1 MVESDDELIV
11 NSKVNDLG
19 KRMTNDNEKE
29 EEADDVTDWLTD
41 GQGKTR
47 RNRNR
52 PDQASLAV
60 HGRTDGACGGCS
72 SLELISQNQNSRNF
86 EALNYCLNA

>member
-29 EEADDVTDWLTD
+29 EEADDVTDWLM
-41 GQGKTR
+41 GKERQGGIGI
-47 RNRNR
+47 
-52 PDQASLAV
+52 DQASFAV
-60 HGRTDGACGGCS
+60 HGRTDGRRMWWV
-72 SLELISQNQNSRNF
+72 Q
-86 EALNYCLNA
+86 

>member
-29 EEADDVTDWLTD
+29 EEADDVTD
-41 GQGKTR
+41 
-47 RNRNR
+47 
-52 PDQASLAV
+52 
-60 HGRTDGACGGCS
+60 
-72 SLELISQNQNSRNF
+72 
-86 EALNYCLNA
+86 